1 MLHRLQE
8 EFCFRVQFNETLER
22 NSEFGRND
30 AMKVK
35 SNVRAGE
42 GNGLDPHG

>member
-1 MLHRLQE
+1 MLHRLHE
-8 EFCFRVQFNETLER
+8 EFCFRMQFNETLER

-35 SNVRAGE
+35 SKVKAGE
-42 GNGLDPHG
+42 GVGIDPFG